1 MEVKVSWSA
10 KVKPLFHCGKDDER
24 IIFCRPPLIWKEAVA
39 FPHLFLEEPRDLEP
53 SVLEVYKVDVEALL
67 ERAAFFFVPFSG
79 VPLSTAPACW
89 DRPLEGI
96 RRILFRPCADQDA
109 DF

>member
-1 MEVKVSWSA
+1 MEVEVSWSA

-24 IIFCRPPLIWKEAVA
+24 ILFCQPLLMWKEAVA
-39 FPHLFLEEPRDLEP
+39 FPNLFLEEPRDLAP

-79 VPLSTAPACW
+79 VPLSAAPACW
-89 DRPLEGI
+89 DCPLEGLQMM
-96 RRILFRPCADQDA
+96 LFRPCADQDA
-109 DF
+109 YF